1 MMDGPKVREIK
12 NKEIKKNKETII
24 DGSVISFR
32 RNQVAWL
39 ELRREEAQHL
49 VLCPEA
55 SVPLQGRHRSRGC
68 IPD

>member
-1 MMDGPKVREIK
+1 MIIK
-12 NKEIKKNKETII
+12 NKQRKKKKETII

-49 VLCPEA
+49 V
-55 SVPLQGRHRSRGC
+55 
-68 IPD
+68 PDMPAFLEVRNSS

>member
-1 MMDGPKVREIK
+1 MDGLKVREIK
-12 NKEIKKNKETII
+12 NKEIKNKETII

-49 VLCPEA
+49 VPHMPAFLKVRN
-55 SVPLQGRHRSRGC
+55 SS
-68 IPD
+68 